1 MRTGLALAILA
12 AAADPSRRTAHGGSA
27 LSALVMANGAPALRM
42 QRARGSARVSFRHD
56 PTAPSAA
63 TRLAELWQDGS
74 GKIRL
79 PNVHDGRGP
88 VAVLLNT
95 AGGVTGGDR
104 LDYAAT
110 WGAGTTATVTSQAAE
125 RVYRRSAGTARVDT
139 TLTLGAGARGAWLPQ
154 ETILFDRSALS
165 RVLAVDMADDA
176 ALVACE
182 TVLFGRTAMGEE
194 ITDVELDDL
203 WRIRRGGRLVY
214 ADRLRLSGDA
224 KAILA
229 GGATG
234 RGARAVASVIVAG
247 HGAEARLDAVR
258 DLLGDGA
265 DGVEAGASAFDGLVS
280 VRLISSDGR
289 SLRRRLEP
297 LLTFLTDG
305 PLPRVWA
312 L

>member
-1 MRTGLALAILA
+1 
-12 AAADPSRRTAHGGSA
+12 
-27 LSALVMANGAPALRM
+27 MAMENGASAARM

-165 RVLAVDMADDA
+165 RNLTVEMADDA
-176 ALVACE
+176 SLVACE

-194 ITDVELDDL
+194 VTDVELDDL

-214 ADRLRLSGDA
+214 ADRLRIHGDA
-224 KAILA
+224 KAILS

-234 RGARAVASVIVAG
+234 RGARAIAGVVAAAPD
-247 HGAEARLDAVR
+247 AEARLDGAR
-258 DLLGDGA
+258 EILGDGA
-265 DGVEAGASAFDGLVS
+265 DGVEAGASAFDGLLVL
-280 VRLISSDGR
+280 RLAAPDGR
-289 SLRRRLEP
+289 ALRRRLEP
-297 LLTFLTDG
+297 LLAFLIDG